1 MRDLLRTEVLIAA
14 LLASSFTMV
23 GVVALWAARWPR
35 HWFMRASVVVAF
47 LSPLLLIP
55 AYELFLIFA
64 LQAGVVAAG
73 ARLWPSRRIATDS
86 IMPASSTTG
95 PEIPTRTAS
104 LQFSLVSLSREF
116 IGGVSSDHD

>member
-1 MRDLLRTEVLIAA
+1 MGACLMRDLLRTEVLIAA

-64 LQAGVVAAG
+64 LQAGPRCGGRTLVAV
-73 ARLWPSRRIATDS
+73 ATDRDRLHHARFFNNWPGNS
-86 IMPASSTTG
+86 DADSVASVLAC
-95 PEIPTRTAS
+95 IA
-104 LQFSLVSLSREF
+104 FA
-116 IGGVSSDHD
+116 